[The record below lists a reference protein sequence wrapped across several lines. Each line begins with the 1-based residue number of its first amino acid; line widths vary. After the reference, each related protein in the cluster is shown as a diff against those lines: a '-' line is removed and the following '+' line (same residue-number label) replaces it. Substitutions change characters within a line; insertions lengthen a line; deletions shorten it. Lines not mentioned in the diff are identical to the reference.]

1 MLGLDQNVFGHRAV
15 RRVDAFSA
23 WSHSGMFR
31 GVLIGCSHR
40 LDEMRSSDPLIERLN
55 LMARRKRKVSRATS
69 QARSEQARSRPRH
82 ESGRFLT
89 KAEIA
94 ERAASGEDV
103 AGAVSRESVVEN
115 VLASQPAQRQ
125 DDQRDEQIP
134 APTGAVTGE
143 DLDAVLSR
151 FEDEPEPTHRRG
163 MSALERSLSRKER
176 KLRL

>member
-1 MLGLDQNVFGHRAV
+1 
-15 RRVDAFSA
+15 
-23 WSHSGMFR
+23 
-31 GVLIGCSHR
+31 
-40 LDEMRSSDPLIERLN
+40 
-55 LMARRKRKVSRATS
+55 MARRKRKVSRATS

-115 VLASQPAQRQ
+115 VLASEPAQQRQ
-125 DDQRDEQIP
+125 DDQCDEQIP

-151 FEDEPEPTHRRG
+151 FENEPEPTHRRG